1 MTLQQLKY
9 VTTIANIGSI
19 SEAAKRL
26 FVSQPSLTKAIKE
39 LEKEMGI
46 TIFDRTNKGITVSKE
61 GERFLGYARQV
72 LEQAALL
79 EEQYKSQSGGK
90 KQFSV
95 STQHYSFAVNAFVEL
110 LKSAGIDQDDVSLR
124 ETQTYEIIDD
134 VAHMKSEIGL
144 LYYNDFNRPVLEKL
158 IHTNELTFTEL
169 FTAHPHIFI
178 GKNHP
183 LANKDVVSMDELE
196 EYPYI
201 SFEQGDHN
209 SFYFSEEIFST
220 VVRPKHIRVR
230 DRASLF
236 SLLLGLDGY
245 TVSSGVIDEE
255 VNGENIISVPLAEE
269 GLMHIGY
276 ITNNKMHRSRL
287 GQEYIQAL
295 EQYVGNYGRHIQLP
309 DDKNN

>member
-110 LKSAGIDQDDVSLR
+110 LKGAGIDQYDVSLR

-144 LYYNDFNRPVLEKL
+144 LFYNDFNRPVLEKL

-196 EYPYI
+196 KYPYI

-309 DDKNN
+309 ETNE

>member
-61 GERFLGYARQV
+61 GERFLGYSRQV

-110 LKSAGIDQDDVSLR
+110 LKGAGIDQYDVSLR

-144 LYYNDFNRPVLEKL
+144 LFYNDFNRPVLEKL

-196 EYPYI
+196 KYPYI

-295 EQYVGNYGRHIQLP
+295 EQYVGNYGRHIKLP
-309 DDKNN
+309 KTKE

>member
-110 LKSAGIDQDDVSLR
+110 LKGTEIDQYDVSLR

-178 GKNHP
+178 GKTHP
-183 LANKDVVSMDELE
+183 LAHKEVVSMDELE

-245 TVSSGVIDEE
+245 TVSSGVIDKE

-276 ITNNKMHRSRL
+276 ITNNKMQRSRL
-287 GQEYIQAL
+287 GQEYIHAL
-295 EQYVGNYGRHIQLP
+295 EQYVSNYGRHIQLP
-309 DDKNN
+309 ENKK

>member
-110 LKSAGIDQDDVSLR
+110 LKGAGIDQYDVSLR

-178 GKNHP
+178 GKTHP
-183 LANKDVVSMDELE
+183 LAHQEVVSMDELE

-245 TVSSGVIDEE
+245 TVSSGVIDKE

-276 ITNNKMHRSRL
+276 ITNNKMQRSRL
-287 GQEYIQAL
+287 GQEYIHAL
-295 EQYVGNYGRHIQLP
+295 EQYVSNYGRHIQLP
-309 DDKNN
+309 KNKK

>member
-110 LKSAGIDQDDVSLR
+110 LKGAGIDQYDVSLR

-230 DRASLF
+230 TRASLF
-236 SLLLGLDGY
+236 SLLIGLDGY

-295 EQYVGNYGRHIQLP
+295 EQYVGNYGKHIKLP
-309 DDKNN
+309 KTKE

>member
-110 LKSAGIDQDDVSLR
+110 LKGAGIDQYDVSLR

-144 LYYNDFNRPVLEKL
+144 LFYNDFNRPVLEKL

-295 EQYVGNYGRHIQLP
+295 
-309 DDKNN
+309 

>member
-110 LKSAGIDQDDVSLR
+110 LKGADIDQYDVSLR

-144 LYYNDFNRPVLEKL
+144 LFYNDFNRPVLEKL

-295 EQYVGNYGRHIQLP
+295 EHYVGNYGRHIKLP
-309 DDKNN
+309 KIKE

>member
-72 LEQAALL
+72 LQQAALL

-110 LKSAGIDQDDVSLR
+110 LKGAEIDQYDVSLR

-178 GKNHP
+178 GKTHP
-183 LANKDVVSMDELE
+183 LAHKEAVSMDELE

-245 TVSSGVIDEE
+245 TVSSGVIDKE

-276 ITNNKMHRSRL
+276 ITNNKMQRSRL
-287 GQEYIQAL
+287 GQEYIHAL
-295 EQYVGNYGRHIQLP
+295 EQYVNNYGRHIKLP
-309 DDKNN
+309 ENKK

>member
-110 LKSAGIDQDDVSLR
+110 LKGAEIDQYDVSLR

-178 GKNHP
+178 GKTHP
-183 LANKDVVSMDELE
+183 LAHKEVVSMDELE

-201 SFEQGDHN
+201 SFEQGNHN

-245 TVSSGVIDEE
+245 TVSSGVIDKE

-276 ITNNKMHRSRL
+276 ITNNKMQRSRL
-287 GQEYIQAL
+287 GQEYIHAL
-295 EQYVGNYGRHIQLP
+295 EQYVNNYGRHIQLP
-309 DDKNN
+309 ENKK

>member
-110 LKSAGIDQDDVSLR
+110 LKGAEIDQYDVSLR

-178 GKNHP
+178 GKTHP
-183 LANKDVVSMDELE
+183 LAHKEVVSMDELE

-245 TVSSGVIDEE
+245 TVSSGVIDKE

-276 ITNNKMHRSRL
+276 ITNNKMQRSRL
-287 GQEYIQAL
+287 GQEYIHAL
-295 EQYVGNYGRHIQLP
+295 EQYVNNYGRHIQLTEN
-309 DDKNN
+309 KK

>member
-110 LKSAGIDQDDVSLR
+110 LKGAEIDQYDVSLR

-144 LYYNDFNRPVLEKL
+144 LFYNDFNRPVLEKL

>member
-110 LKSAGIDQDDVSLR
+110 LKGAGIDQYDVSLR

-144 LYYNDFNRPVLEKL
+144 LFYNDFNRPVLEKL

-309 DDKNN
+309 ETNE

>member
-110 LKSAGIDQDDVSLR
+110 LKGAGIDQYDVSLR

-144 LYYNDFNRPVLEKL
+144 LFYNDFNRPVLEKL

-287 GQEYIQAL
+287 GQ
-295 EQYVGNYGRHIQLP
+295 
-309 DDKNN
+309 

>member
-110 LKSAGIDQDDVSLR
+110 LKGAGIDQYDVSLR

-196 EYPYI
+196 KYPYI

-295 EQYVGNYGRHIQLP
+295 EHYVGNYGRHIKLP
-309 DDKNN
+309 KIKE

>member
-110 LKSAGIDQDDVSLR
+110 LKGAEIDQYDVSLR

-178 GKNHP
+178 GKTHP
-183 LANKDVVSMDELE
+183 LAHKEVVSMDELE

-245 TVSSGVIDEE
+245 TVSSGVIDKE

-276 ITNNKMHRSRL
+276 ITNNKMQRSRL
-287 GQEYIQAL
+287 GQEYIRAL
-295 EQYVGNYGRHIQLP
+295 EQYVSNYGRHIQLP
-309 DDKNN
+309 ENKK

>member
-110 LKSAGIDQDDVSLR
+110 LKGAGIDQYDVSLR

-144 LYYNDFNRPVLEKL
+144 LFYNDFNRPVLEKL

-236 SLLLGLDGY
+236 SLLLGLHGY

-295 EQYVGNYGRHIQLP
+295 EQYVGNYGRHIKLP
-309 DDKNN
+309 KIKE